1 MIPKPYIAKWQ
12 DTAPWQSFAQVEQG
26 DIELKVQE

>member
-12 DTAPWQSFAQVEQG
+12 QQGPWKQFYQV
-26 DIELKVQE
+26 LKFGTVC